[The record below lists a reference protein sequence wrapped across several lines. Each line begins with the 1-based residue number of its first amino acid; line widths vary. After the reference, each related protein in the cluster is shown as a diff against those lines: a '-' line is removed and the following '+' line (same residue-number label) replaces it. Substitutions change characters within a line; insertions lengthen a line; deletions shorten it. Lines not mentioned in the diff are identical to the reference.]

1 MWILDYWEDLE
12 SDFSAIH
19 RYDGD
24 LLDMP
29 ASRLCHLAERLF
41 AYQGVMRARLES
53 QISKENQQPV
63 APPPGSNPAA
73 QPVRTVDLTPQV
85 LALDPN
91 LQGLISYTKA
101 PPEGG

>member
-24 LLDMP
+24 LQDVP
-29 ASRLCHLAERLF
+29 ASRLCYLAERLF
-41 AYQGVMRARLES
+41 AYQGVLRARLEE
-53 QISKENQQPV
+53 QVSKEKQQPV
-63 APPPGSNPAA
+63 ASAPSNPTAT
-73 QPVRTVDLTPQV
+73 QPIRTVDLTPQA

-91 LQGLISYTKA
+91 LQSLISYAKA

>member
-41 AYQGVMRARLES
+41 AYQGVLRARLEE
-53 QISKENQQPV
+53 QISNEKQQPV
-63 APPPGSNPAA
+63 AAPVGPAP
-73 QPVRTVDLTPQV
+73 QPVRTVDLTPQA

-91 LQGLISYTKA
+91 LQGLISYAKA
-101 PPEGG
+101 PSGGG